1 MAVVRKGTIRNTR
14 TAAYA
19 TTLKTEVDTMTF
31 NDWCPDEEILTSA
44 PIPNVRHRLE
54 HHNPK
59 PE

>member
-1 MAVVRKGTIRNTR
+1 MAVVRRVTIRNTR

-19 TTLKTEVDTMTF
+19 TILNTEVDTMTF

-44 PIPNVRHRLE
+44 PIPIARNRLE
-54 HHNPK
+54 HHDPK